1 MLNIK
6 IGGVK
11 ILFKKLTVL
20 ILLIFTITILSGTV
34 SAVNPYNTT
43 LVSNSSNGNG
53 GNHESTFP
61 SMSADGN
68 LIVYSSTSTN
78 LIPTK
83 TTTYYEN
90 IFLFNKSSGKTTLVT
105 KGSSGTGGNRDSYSP
120 CISGDGTTI
129 AFASCASNLLPGR
142 VINTTANIYI
152 YDVNTGITQ
161 LLTEGPGGAGV
172 NGDCGQPS
180 VNYDGTIIAY
190 ESKATNLD
198 ESKKTK
204 NYDIFVYDMNTG
216 ENRKISSGEINYLNP
231 SINANG
237 NFITYFCEGHVTL
250 PDNGTS
256 TYGNI
261 GLYDMDE
268 NETYL
273 VSYGAIGNGGN
284 SESNY
289 PRISADGS
297 TIVFA
302 SFATDMIYGTLTNSN
317 ENIFVFNFHSGLSLI
332 TNGSTGNGGNGYSSR
347 PSINEDGTIITF
359 YSKATNLIPGMT
371 TNGQENIFVYNITS
385 GKMGLLSTGNG
396 GKGGNYGSS
405 YPAINYNGNSVAF
418 QSAATD
424 LLKGKT
430 ITSGQI
436 YVTYVNNGPIAVND
450 NVTLDEDTSIVIPIL
465 NNDTDEDGDVLSI
478 TTTTKPLHGTIVIN
492 SNKTIT
498 YKPNLNYNGK
508 DSFSYTITDGKNGYS
523 TAVVYINVN
532 PVNDNPL
539 ALNDAKTTRGNTSV
553 VIPVLLNDSD
563 VDNDNLTVITTSN
576 PSNGIVT
583 INADN
588 TIKYTPNNGFAGRDS
603 FTYTVSD
610 GHGGTN
616 TATVNVTVNNPP
628 IAVNDVF
635 NTSNVVPININVTSN
650 DVDPDGDLLT
660 VNILSNPLHGKVVV
674 NGTTAKYTPNTGYFG
689 LDSFQYTISDGN
701 GGTST
706 ATVIGTITDITPP
719 KVVLT
724 YPKNGAKSVSRT
736 STLYIK
742 FSENIKY
749 SINWSKIVVKNSK
762 GQTVS
767 IRKWISGN
775 TLYIKH
781 NKKRT
786 RYSYYTV
793 YIPASAIKDY
803 AGNKLTTTYVF
814 KFKTGY

>member
-1 MLNIK
+1 
-6 IGGVK
+6 
-11 ILFKKLTVL
+11 
-20 ILLIFTITILSGTV
+20 
-34 SAVNPYNTT
+34 
-43 LVSNSSNGNG
+43 
-53 GNHESTFP
+53 
-61 SMSADGN
+61 MSADGN

-78 LIPTK
+78 LIPNK

-105 KGSSGTGGNRDSYSP
+105 KGSSGNGGNRDSYSP

-142 VINTTANIYI
+142 VINTTANIYV
-152 YDVNTGITQ
+152 YDVNTGITE
-161 LLTEGPGGAGV
+161 LITEGPGGAGV
-172 NGDCGQPS
+172 NGDCGHPTL
-180 VNYDGTIIAY
+180 NYDGTIIAY

-198 ESKKTK
+198 ESKKTN
-204 NYDIFVYDMNTG
+204 NYDIFVYDMNTW
-216 ENRKISSGEINYLNP
+216 ENRMISSGGINFLNP
-231 SINANG
+231 SISANG
-237 NFITYFCEGHVTL
+237 NLITYFCQGHVAL

-273 VSYGAIGNGGN
+273 VSYGAIGTGGN
-284 SESNY
+284 SASNY

-317 ENIFVFNFHSGLSLI
+317 ENIFVYNFYSGLSLI
-332 TNGSTGNGGNGYSSR
+332 TRGSTGNGGNGYSSR
-347 PSINEDGTIITF
+347 PSINGDGTIITF
-359 YSKATNLIPGMT
+359 YSTATNLIPGMT
-371 TNGQENIFVYNITS
+371 TNGQENIFIYNLSS
-385 GKMGLLSTGNG
+385 GKMGLLSTGSS
-396 GKGGNYGSS
+396 GKGGNDGSFN
-405 YPAINYNGNSVAF
+405 PVINYNGNAVAF
-418 QSAATD
+418 QSTATD
-424 LLKGKT
+424 LIKGKT
-430 ITSGQI
+430 ISSGQI
-436 YVTYVNNGPIAVND
+436 YLAYVNNGPVAVND
-450 NVTLDEDTSIVIPIL
+450 NVTLDEDTSMVIPIL

-478 TTTTKPLHGTIVIN
+478 TTTTKPLHGTIIIN

-523 TAVVYINVN
+523 TAVVNITVN

-553 VIPVLLNDSD
+553 VIPVLVNDSD
-563 VDNDNLTVITTSN
+563 VDNDPLIVSGTSSPLNGLVTVNS
-576 PSNGIVT
+576 
-583 INADN
+583 DN
-588 TIKYTPNNGFAGRDS
+588 TITYTPHNGFAGRDS
-603 FTYTVSD
+603 FTYTISD
-610 GHGGTN
+610 GRGGTN
-616 TATVNVTVNNPP
+616 TATVNITVNNPP

-660 VNILSNPLHGKVVV
+660 VTISSNPLHGKVTV
-674 NGTTAKYTPNTGYFG
+674 NGTNIKYTPNAGYFG
-689 LDSFQYTISDGN
+689 SDIFQYTISDGN
-701 GGTST
+701 GGKST
-706 ATVIGTITDITPP
+706 ATVIGNIIDVTPP

-724 YPKNGAKSVSRT
+724 YPKNGAKSVSRI

-742 FSENIKY
+742 FSENVKS
-749 SINWSKIVVKNSK
+749 SINWSKIVVKNSR

-767 IRKWISGN
+767 ISKWISGN

-793 YIPASAIKDY
+793 YIPASAIRDY
-803 AGNKLTTTYVF
+803 AGNRLATTYVF

>member
-1 MLNIK
+1 MLTIK

-11 ILFKKLTVL
+11 IIFKKLAVL
-20 ILLIFTITILSGTV
+20 IMLIFTITILSGTV

-43 LVSNSSNGNG
+43 LVSNSSTGNG

-78 LIPTK
+78 LIPNK

-105 KGSSGTGGNRDSYSP
+105 KGSNGNGGNRDSYSP

-152 YDVNTGITQ
+152 YDVETGITQ
-161 LLTEGPGGAGV
+161 ILTEGPGGAGV

-180 VNYDGTIIAY
+180 INYDGTVIAY

-198 ESKKTK
+198 ESKKTN

-216 ENRKISSGEINYLNP
+216 ENRLISSGGINCLNP

-237 NFITYFCEGHVTL
+237 DLITYFCAGSIAL
-250 PDNGTS
+250 QDNGTS

-261 GLYDMDE
+261 ALYDMDE

-284 SESNY
+284 RDSNY

-317 ENIFVFNFHSGLSLI
+317 ENIFVFNFYSGLSLI
-332 TNGSTGNGGNGYSSR
+332 TRGSAGNGGNGYSSR
-347 PSINEDGTIITF
+347 PSINEDGSIITF
-359 YSKATNLIPGMT
+359 YSTATNLIPGMT
-371 TNGQENIFVYNITS
+371 TNGKENIFVYNMTS

-396 GKGGNYGSS
+396 GKGGNGGSFN
-405 YPAINYNGNSVAF
+405 PVINYNGNAVAF
-418 QSAATD
+418 QSTATD
-424 LLKGKT
+424 LIKGKT
-430 ITSGQI
+430 ISSGQI
-436 YVTYVNNGPIAVND
+436 YLAYVNNGPVAVND
-450 NVTLDEDTSIVIPIL
+450 NITLDEDTSIVIPIL

-523 TAVVYINVN
+523 TAIVYITVN

-553 VIPVLLNDSD
+553 IIPVLVNDSD
-563 VDNDNLTVITTSN
+563 VDNDNLTVTATSS
-576 PSNGIVT
+576 PLNGVVT
-583 INADN
+583 LNSDN
-588 TIKYTPNNGFAGRDS
+588 TITYTPNNSFAGRDS
-603 FTYTVSD
+603 FTYTISD

-616 TATVNVTVNNPP
+616 TATVNITVNNPP

-660 VNILSNPLHGKVVV
+660 VAISSNPLHGKVTV
-674 NGTTAKYTPNTGYFG
+674 NGTTIKYTPDAGYFG
-689 LDSFQYTISDGN
+689 SDIFQYTISDGN
-701 GGTST
+701 GGKST
-706 ATVIGTITDITPP
+706 ATVIGNIIDVTPP
-719 KVVLT
+719 KVILT

-736 STLYIK
+736 KTLYIK

-749 SINWSKIVVKNSK
+749 SINWSKIVVKNSRGK
-762 GQTVS
+762 TVS
-767 IRKWISGN
+767 ISKWISGN

-793 YIPASAIKDY
+793 HIPASAIKDH
-803 AGNKLTTTYVF
+803 AGNRLATTYVF